1 MYAMCPAQTILLV
14 KINSWVLHVHGRNS
28 RVTTFPPYRMDSIIE
43 TTVTATMSDSDSDGD
58 PDNLDD
64 DNLGFS
70 VPDPCEYCIQHGLNN
85 RMLFWCL

>member
-1 MYAMCPAQTILLV
+1 
-14 KINSWVLHVHGRNS
+14 
-28 RVTTFPPYRMDSIIE
+28 MDSIIE

-70 VPDPCEYCIQHGLNN
+70 VPDPCEYCIKHGLNN